1 MTALL
6 PGERQHLR
14 LFFSD
19 IGRTSLL
26 PAVGNSKEDLFY
38 MFGLFGSL
46 DIGVDLGTANVY
58 VYIKGK
64 GIVLREPSVVAI
76 DRDSNKI
83 LAIGEEARRMLGRTP
98 GNIIAIRPL
107 REGVIA
113 DYDTT
118 ESMLRHFIQKVA
130 GQSFFFKPRIMVCI
144 PSGVT
149 TVEKRAVL
157 EAAVQAGARKTF
169 LIEEPLAAAMGAGLV
184 ISEACGSMV
193 VDIGGGTTD
202 VAVLSLGG
210 IVVSKSTRIGG
221 DKLDDALTRYV
232 KKEYNILI
240 GERTAEDIKINIGT
254 VYPTG
259 RNETM
264 EIRGRD
270 LVSGLPK
277 TVRITSA
284 ETREAMAEPISLIV
298 ECVKSVLEKTPPE
311 LAADIVDR
319 GIVLTGGG
327 SLVHGLDLLINQET
341 GIATYLA
348 DDPLSCVA
356 LGTGKALDALE
367 SLQDSLT
374 TLKKGQIAG

>member
-1 MTALL
+1 
-6 PGERQHLR
+6 
-14 LFFSD
+14 
-19 IGRTSLL
+19 
-26 PAVGNSKEDLFY
+26 
-38 MFGLFGSL
+38 MFGMSM
-46 DIGVDLGTANVY
+46 DIGVDLGTANVL

-76 DRDSNKI
+76 DRDTNRV

-130 GQSFFFKPRIMVCI
+130 GKSSFFKPRIMICI

-157 EAAVQAGARKTF
+157 EASMQAGARKTF
-169 LIEEPLAAAMGAGLV
+169 LIEEPLAAAMGAGLD
-184 ISEACGSMV
+184 IAEPCGAMV

-210 IVVSKSTRIGG
+210 IVVSESLRIGG
-221 DKLDDALTRYV
+221 DKFDEALVRYV
-232 KKEYNILI
+232 KREYNIMI
-240 GERTAEDIKINIGT
+240 GERTAEAIKVNIGT
-254 VYPTG
+254 AFPTG
-259 RNETM
+259 RDENM

-277 TVRITSA
+277 TLRISSA
-284 ETREAMAEPISLIV
+284 ETREALAEAVALIV
-298 ECVKSVLEKTPPE
+298 HCVKSVLEITPPE
-311 LAADIVDR
+311 LAADIMDR
-319 GIVLTGGG
+319 GIVMTGGG
-327 SLVHGLDLLINQET
+327 SLLFGLDKLINQET
-341 GIATYLA
+341 GIPTYLA
-348 DDPLSCVA
+348 EDPLSCVV
-356 LGTGKALDALE
+356 LGTGKALDSLE
-367 SLQDSLT
+367 TIQDSVT
-374 TLKKGQIAG
+374 TLQKNNSR

>member
-1 MTALL
+1 
-6 PGERQHLR
+6 
-14 LFFSD
+14 
-19 IGRTSLL
+19 
-26 PAVGNSKEDLFY
+26 
-38 MFGLFGSL
+38 MFGTM
-46 DIGVDLGTANVY
+46 DIGVDLGTANVL

-76 DRDSNKI
+76 DRDSNRI

-130 GQSFFFKPRIMVCI
+130 GKNFFFKPRIMVCI

-157 EAAVQAGARKTF
+157 EAAMQAGARKTY
-169 LIEEPLAAAMGAGLV
+169 LIEEPLAAALGAGLE
-184 ISEACGSMV
+184 ISEPCGAMV

-210 IVVSKSTRIGG
+210 IVVSESLRIGG
-221 DKLDDALTRYV
+221 DKFDEALIRHV

-240 GERTAEDIKINIGT
+240 GERTAEQIKVAIAT
-254 VYPTG
+254 AYPNG

-277 TVRITSA
+277 TIRMSSA
-284 ETREAMAEPISLIV
+284 ETREALAEPVYLIV
-298 ECVKSVLEKTPPE
+298 ECVKAVLEKTPPE

-319 GIVLTGGG
+319 GIVMTGGG
-327 SLVHGLDLLINQET
+327 SLIHGLDKLINQET
-341 GIATYLA
+341 GIPTYLA
-348 DDPLSCVA
+348 EDPLSCVA

-367 SLQDSLT
+367 SLQDTLT
-374 TLKKGQIAG
+374 TLKKTNVAG